1 MKPVHKQMKPF
12 IAIFILAILGVSV
25 SRADPPTRIVSG
37 EQQANRDNEKLN
49 ILQNEINEQQ
59 QLAAQLQQQRA
70 IDLTNGNKEELAKTE
85 ARLEEVTGNI
95 TQIQQ
100 EINLTQGNQGVI
112 KPVIVRLTPL
122 RGTEETKTVQKEAEQ
137 PNAQT
142 GQWWDLYNKKKN

>member
-1 MKPVHKQMKPF
+1 MKQP
-12 IAIFILAILGVSV
+12 ITLIILALFATTPAS
-25 SRADPPTRIVSG
+25 ADPPPTRIVGS
-37 EQQANRDNEKLN
+37 EQQASRDNEKLN
-49 ILQNEINEQQ
+49 ILQSEINEQQ

-70 IDLTNGNKEELAKTE
+70 IDLTNDNKEELAKTE

-100 EINLTQGNQGVI
+100 EIKLAQGQ
-112 KPVIVRLTPL
+112 PVTVRLNSKQGAEL
-122 RGTEETKTVQKEAEQ
+122 TKTAQKEAEP